1 MNKESYKINYLR
13 LKRPSFSKE
22 ERPPAQRNLRNDQ
35 KAKTKLVGIQEEGV
49 SEDESIDYGNSY
61 AEFEGKWIILQPTT

>member
-1 MNKESYKINYLR
+1 
-13 LKRPSFSKE
+13 
-22 ERPPAQRNLRNDQ
+22 
-35 KAKTKLVGIQEEGV
+35 LVGIQEEGV